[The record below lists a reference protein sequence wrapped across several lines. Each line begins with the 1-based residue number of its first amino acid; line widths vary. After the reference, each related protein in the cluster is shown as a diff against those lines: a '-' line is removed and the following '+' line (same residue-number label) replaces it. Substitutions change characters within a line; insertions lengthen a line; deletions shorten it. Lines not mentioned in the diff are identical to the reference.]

1 VGLKSRISV
10 GDPAGAEASKV
21 PMFCHTV
28 REGGLIRA
36 WALIGEG
43 VCVCWYYKRRGS
55 DKSMGSYKRGGL
67 IREGCLIRPWVL
79 MRPQRRES
87 LIRPSPPEIL

>member
-1 VGLKSRISV
+1 MGLKSRISV
-10 GDPAGAEASKV
+10 GHPAGAEASKV

-43 VCVCWYYKRRGS
+43 VCVCVGIIRG
-55 DKSMGSYKRGGL
+55 GGL
-67 IREGCLIRPWVL
+67 IRAWALIREGVL
-79 MRPQRRES
+79 SEKVV
-87 LIRPSPPEIL
+87 L

>member
-1 VGLKSRISV
+1 MVLKSRISV

-43 VCVCWYYKRRGS
+43 VCVGIIRG
-55 DKSMGSYKRGGL
+55 GGL
-67 IREGCLIRPWVL
+67 IRAWALIREGVL
-79 MRPQRRES
+79 SEKVV
-87 LIRPSPPEIL
+87 L